1 MNYKNKLDKLAD
13 DGKDISVGIIGTGFM
28 GGALASQLV
37 SIKGVNPRVLINR
50 TVDKAKNI
58 LINNGIPD
66 DMIGFD
72 LNSNKDFLVSDD
84 INLAFTD
91 KVDIVVDATGHPEQ
105 GARIASLALE
115 KEKDLISFNI
125 EADSAIGVH
134 LAREA
139 KIKGLIYSG
148 ISGDEPGAIKE
159 LYDFASLLGFE
170 VLAVGKG
177 KNNPL
182 NKFIAPADVK
192 NLSDG
197 LMADKYVS
205 FVDGTNTMIELCAV
219 GNAIGFTPDVTGCHG
234 VTSSIEDLPSILS
247 LKSEGGVLNSYG
259 ALEYVFGIAPGVFAL
274 VRSDNKEVDHQMKF
288 LKMGKGPNYALYRP
302 FHLTGVEALVS
313 ICRAYFH
320 REETIAPVEQ
330 TNEVAAIAKKDM
342 AKGECFD
349 TIGGS
354 TFFGTLEKKEDFDKA
369 DHIPVA
375 LINEKAFAKEDI
387 KKGEYLTSANTE
399 IDTSSE
405 IYKIKNEE
413 VK

>member
-182 NKFIAPADVK
+182 NKFISPADVK
-192 NLSDG
+192 TLSDG
-197 LMADKYVS
+197 LMAGKYVS

-259 ALEYVFGIAPGVFAL
+259 VLEYVFGIAPGVFAL